1 MTSII
6 TGVAVRSSD
15 TGAAAVVDLSCGG
28 CSSCRAEAG
37 VWCSTPLP
45 DGPVLVEVPAVQSE
59 SALRGLL
66 IADAVRSAA
75 PSREHVVLALG
86 GDAAE
91 AAARLVHML
100 HDGLVLTA
108 RDVRDAGARAAL
120 EAARPSGRAD
130 VVACDAD
137 DRAGVRAVA
146 RGGDVCI
153 ALDHRAETS
162 VTELVQ
168 REVRLVGPRSLTLL
182 LAALGRQAV
191 EQALART

>member
-1 MTSII
+1 MSSRI

-28 CSSCRAEAG
+28 CSNCRAEAR

-45 DGPVLVEVPAVQSE
+45 DGPVLVEVPATQAE
-59 SALRGLL
+59 SALHGLL
-66 IADAVRSAA
+66 IADAVRCAA
-75 PSREHVVLALG
+75 PSGEHAVLAIG
-86 GDAAE
+86 GEAAE
-91 AAARLVHML
+91 VAARLVRML

-108 RDVRDAGARAAL
+108 PDARDAGARAAL

-130 VVACDAD
+130 VVACDAS

-146 RGGDVCI
+146 RGGDVCL
-153 ALDHRAETS
+153 ALDRRAETT

-168 REVRLVGPRSLTLL
+168 REVRLVGPGSLTAL
-182 LAALGRQAV
+182 LALLGRQAV
-191 EQALART
+191 EQVLART